1 MKKLI
6 LHIGYP
12 KTATTTLQHNLFKS
26 LHDEGKIEWLHGN
39 AFFNDNTLLNFSCEN
54 VLKALTGQ
62 KVETFTKDDVERELA
77 EMDKI
82 TKDVSVISDE
92 DLVFKFPGFSWAN
105 GQDALE
111 NAEKLKR
118 IFTPYFDKIE
128 ILIGLRAQ
136 ETIIQSYFLQ
146 CHTLIENE
154 KQNYKDIGVFLK
166 ENFLKPESPF
176 FFNYNNLI
184 EEYERVFEKNNVHL
198 LIFEDLIK
206 DKAYFYS
213 SLSELFLLEEDKVR
227 SLFEKSVKNTTPK
240 SKEGYIAKKNTWFY
254 RNLIKPVRSKL
265 RSSLN
270 GDLYKKIHSLYRRVT
285 PQSLRQKSI
294 EVRSLTDQEKFEI
307 RNKYKEGNRQLM
319 ANYGLSESKLRSY
332 GYLE

>member
-26 LHDEGKIEWLHGN
+26 LHDEGEIEWLHGN

-77 EMDKI
+77 EMAKI

-105 GQDALE
+105 GQDALG

-136 ETIIQSYFLQ
+136 ETIIQSYFVQ
-146 CHTLIENE
+146 CHTLIKNE
-154 KQNYKDIGVFLK
+154 KQNYEDIGIFLE
-166 ENFLKPESPF
+166 ENVLKPESPL

-184 EEYERVFEKNNVHL
+184 DEYERVFEKKNVHL
-198 LIFEDLIK
+198 LIFEDLLM
-206 DKAYFYS
+206 DKVHFYS
-213 SLSELFLLEEDKVR
+213 ILSELFLLEKDRVR
-227 SLFEKSVKNTTPK
+227 ILFEKSVKNTTSK
-240 SKEGYIAKKNTWFY
+240 SREGYLAKENTWFY
-254 RNLIKPVRSKL
+254 RKLIKPIRSKL

-270 GDLYKKIHSLYRRVT
+270 GDWYKKIHNLYKLVT

-294 EVRSLTDQEKFEI
+294 RVRSLTDQEKYEI
-307 RNKYKEGNRQLM
+307 RNKYNAGNRQLI